1 VKKNTAKEIS
11 LEKYSKMDDYSMLV
25 KTKLSLFVVF
35 SSILAYIAVAQSNID
50 YTILILL
57 GVGGFCITGAANTL
71 NQILER
77 DYDKLMTRTQ
87 NRPLAT
93 GRMKLSEASL
103 FSGLLLMTGSIL
115 LALINPLT
123 ALLSM
128 MSLVLY
134 AFVYTPL
141 KRYSTL
147 AVAVGALPGA
157 LPVLIGTSAFSG
169 TITLIGVT
177 LFAIQF
183 LWQFPHFWSIGW
195 LSFEDYKKA
204 GYKLLPVD
212 ELGAI
217 DKKLG
222 LHAFIYAVIL
232 VPVSI
237 YPFFI
242 GELNFYIALA
252 VGIVGILYAIASLYF
267 YIEQNRK
274 AALRLM
280 FSSFIYLPVV
290 LILYLI

>member
-1 VKKNTAKEIS
+1 MKNNTTQDVSIQ
-11 LEKYSKMDDYSMLV
+11 KYSKLDDYSMLV
-25 KTKLSLFVVF
+25 KFRLSLFVVL
-35 SSILAYIAVAQSNID
+35 SSILAYIAVAQSAFD
-50 YTILILL
+50 FTIMALL
-57 GVGGFCITGAANTL
+57 GIGGFCITGAANIL

-77 DYDKLMTRTQ
+77 EYDSLMTRTQ
-87 NRPLAT
+87 NRPLAS
-93 GRMKLSEASL
+93 GRMKLSEAAL
-103 FSGLLLMTGSIL
+103 FSGLLLLSGSLL
-115 LALINPLT
+115 LAMINPLT

-134 AFVYTPL
+134 SFVYTPL

-183 LWQFPHFWSIGW
+183 LWQFPHFWAIGW

-212 ELGAI
+212 EKGAI

-222 LHAFIYAVIL
+222 LHAFIYAAIL

-242 GELNFYIALA
+242 GELNFYIAIA
-252 VGIVGILYAIASLYF
+252 VGIMGILYAIASLYF
-267 YIEQNRK
+267 YLEQNRK

-280 FSSFIYLPVV
+280 FSSFFYLPVV